1 MIIVYAIIII
11 SLLFACLYY
20 FTLEK
25 QEYVSL
31 TEKGRQELAS
41 LLMKEIEKRPE
52 LLNDSDDD

>member
-1 MIIVYAIIII
+1 MIIVYAVIII

-25 QEYVSL
+25 QEYPAL

-41 LLMKEIEKRPE
+41 LILKEIEKNPE